1 MSSVSSLFDK
11 HLGHLYLHCD
21 ATKGHLRDI
30 LIRQARDVL
39 VCTFH
44 GDLTAFER
52 TFMAPA
58 ADIIVNIKKRH
69 FGNEA
74 VSVEQKK
81 IIENETW
88 KKSC

>member
-1 MSSVSSLFDK
+1 MCSVSSLVDK
-11 HLGHLYLHCD
+11 HLGHLYPHFD
-21 ATKGHLRDI
+21 VTKGHLRDI

-58 ADIIVNIKKRH
+58 AEIIVNIRKRH
-69 FGNEA
+69 FGSEA
-74 VSVEQKK
+74 VSVY
-81 IIENETW
+81 
-88 KKSC
+88 